1 MELIVIIIVFMLAAM
16 FSGIPIA
23 YCLGFAGII
32 GLAMSIG
39 IEATTSLLAQT
50 VFETVFAYEFSVLP
64 LFIAMGNIISRAQ
77 LSDKLFNAAGAFIG
91 HTRGGLGIAAALSC
105 GAFSAVSGS
114 SLATAATMS
123 KAAMPSLRRFGY
135 HDSLSTGVIAAGG
148 TLGILIPPSVVLIIY
163 AIMTEI
169 DISDMFMAG
178 IVPGLLGV
186 LGYVIVVWLVTL
198 FKPEMGPPG
207 RKISWQERGVA
218 LLQVVDILAL
228 FSVVLGGIYF
238 GLFSTTEAAGIGA
251 VMASI
256 LVTIRKR
263 LSFAMFIDALVET
276 GKTTVMLFTIYL
288 GALFFTEFINFSGL
302 TDYLGEM
309 VTTMRLSGLQ
319 VILLILAI
327 CLMLGMVLE
336 SMSIIVLIVPVVTP
350 VLISLDVN
358 LIWFGILLVVT
369 TEISLITPP
378 VGMNVFVMK
387 SVNPDIPLGQ
397 IFRGVLP
404 FIAIDFIRLALLIAL
419 PSLSIW
425 LI

>member
-1 MELIVIIIVFMLAAM
+1 M
-16 FSGIPIA
+16 
-23 YCLGFAGII
+23 
-32 GLAMSIG
+32 
-39 IEATTSLLAQT
+39 
-50 VFETVFAYEFSVLP
+50 
-64 LFIAMGNIISRAQ
+64 
-77 LSDKLFNAAGAFIG
+77 
-91 HTRGGLGIAAALSC
+91 
-105 GAFSAVSGS
+105 
-114 SLATAATMS
+114 
-123 KAAMPSLRRFGY
+123 
-135 HDSLSTGVIAAGG
+135 
-148 TLGILIPPSVVLIIY
+148 
-163 AIMTEI
+163 
-169 DISDMFMAG
+169 
-178 IVPGLLGV
+178 
-186 LGYVIVVWLVTL
+186 
-198 FKPEMGPPG
+198 
-207 RKISWQERGVA
+207 
-218 LLQVVDILAL
+218 VDILAL